1 MIQVLV
7 VEDDPM
13 VMEITCKYVD
23 SVPGFKVVRR
33 AGSSPAA
40 ETALKETTVDLMIL
54 DIFMPGKNGVDL
66 LAELRSRGYLTDVV
80 FLTAADDTDFIN
92 RAQKLG
98 FVDYLIKPFS
108 YERFR
113 DSLVHYQKMR
123 ELLHT
128 SGKTTQEEL
137 DNTLRP
143 GLLSESSRVHKGMHP
158 KTLEIIRNCLDE
170 CPEGSVITQAELVE
184 RLGLSKVTV
193 RRYMEYLVST
203 GEVAVEMVYGSVGR
217 PSYTYRKIR

>member
-33 AGSSPAA
+33 AGNSVAA
-40 ETALKETTVDLMIL
+40 EEALKEERIDLMIL
-54 DIFMPGKNGVDL
+54 DIFMPGRNGVDL
-66 LAELRSRGYLTDVV
+66 LAELRAAGCLTDVV

-113 DSLVHYQKMR
+113 DSLAHYQKMR
-123 ELLHT
+123 ELLHA

-143 GLLSESSRVHKGMHP
+143 GLLSESARVHKGMHP
-158 KTLEIIRNCLDE
+158 KTLEIIRNCLE
-170 CPEGSVITQAELVE
+170 AIPEGSLITQAELGD

-217 PSYTYRKIR
+217 PSYTYRRIR